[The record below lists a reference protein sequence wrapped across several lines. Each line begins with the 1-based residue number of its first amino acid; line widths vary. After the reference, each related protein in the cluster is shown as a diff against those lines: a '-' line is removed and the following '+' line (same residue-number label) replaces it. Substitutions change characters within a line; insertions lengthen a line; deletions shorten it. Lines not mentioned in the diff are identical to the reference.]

1 MRQSIALLL
10 LCLASGASL
19 AASRSMLKNGD
30 FETLNAREKPEN
42 WAITQHAGVRAYEF
56 RSDSEVKRGGKR
68 SMMIRRT
75 RPQVFG
81 SIAQT
86 VYDAGLVGA
95 TVRLDVWIRSEGVT
109 NGHAVVRID
118 AANGPSYMERA
129 EAKIS
134 GDKDWHRVRVELEI
148 PQYTNV
154 LHTSI
159 SLEGDGTVWV
169 DDAKF
174 VVLKAAT
181 K

>member
-1 MRQSIALLL
+1 MRHPIALLL
-10 LCLASGASL
+10 LCFASSASV

-30 FETLNAREKPEN
+30 FEILNARGKPEH

-56 RSDSEVKRGGKR
+56 RSDSEVRHDGKR

-75 RPQVFG
+75 HPQVFG
-81 SIAQT
+81 SIGQIVHDT
-86 VYDAGLVGA
+86 GLVGA

-109 NGHAVVRID
+109 KGHAVVRID

-134 GDKDWHRVRVELEI
+134 GDNDWHRVRVELEI

-154 LHTSI
+154 LQTTI
-159 SLEGDGTVWV
+159 SLEGDGAVWV
-169 DDAKF
+169 DDAKL
-174 VVLKAAT
+174 VVLKRAAE
-181 K
+181 